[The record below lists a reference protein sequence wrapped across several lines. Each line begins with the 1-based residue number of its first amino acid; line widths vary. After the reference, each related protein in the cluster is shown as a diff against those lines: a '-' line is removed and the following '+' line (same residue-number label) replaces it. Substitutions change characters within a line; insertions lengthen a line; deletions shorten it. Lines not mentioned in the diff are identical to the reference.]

1 MQSYMRQWIRESIPL
16 HTKNNKKDERENF
29 PERYIGCKSFY
40 KKIRG
45 IAT

>member
-1 MQSYMRQWIRESIPL
+1 MRQYVRKSIPL
-16 HTKNNKKDERENF
+16 HTKNNKKDERKLF
-29 PERYIGCKSFY
+29 SGRYIECKSFY